1 MDLNMPDMDGS
12 EASEHILDILKKDRN
27 EDYTHIVALTSYTG
41 ADVRERC
48 LKIGMKNMINKPLN
62 HKDL

>member
-1 MDLNMPDMDGS
+1 MPDMDGY
-12 EASEHILDILKKDRN
+12 EASEHILNILKKDNN

-48 LKIGMKNMINKPLN
+48 FKIGMKDIINKPLN
-62 HKDL
+62 HKEL

>member
-1 MDLNMPDMDGS
+1 MDLNMPDMDGY
-12 EASEHILDILKKDRN
+12 EASGHILDILKKDGN

-48 LKIGMKNMINKPLN
+48 MNIGMKNMINKPLN